1 MAAQAVANFAHHLH
15 DNLQSENSLSL
26 VCNNQIRCLKS
37 QATNVHSV
45 HQDQFFPHATHSTT
59 RALAFKQINI
69 LMTTIHIGELD
80 IQGQTSKRQTIAGEL
95 QWP

>member
-1 MAAQAVANFAHHLH
+1 MSKEPSHLCTQCAP
-15 DNLQSENSLSL
+15 N
-26 VCNNQIRCLKS
+26 
-37 QATNVHSV
+37 
-45 HQDQFFPHATHSTT
+45 QFFPHSTNSTT